1 MMPLIDTVVRA
12 ELAQTK
18 VQIHQMTTALHQGI
32 DALDRAL
39 KSVERIAGTLADNGA
54 GSETGTAIDDDL
66 KALREARAGILNMR
80 LLLR

>member
-1 MMPLIDTVVRA
+1 MPLVDTVVRA

-39 KSVERIAGTLADNGA
+39 KSVESIAGTLAGSDAGA
-54 GSETGTAIDDDL
+54 AIGDDL
-66 KALREARAGILNMR
+66 KVLQEARGRILNMR